1 MAKEFL
7 SEAFKKLN
15 ILGED
20 IFNVDDD
27 GIKDLREFEKAS
39 EEEENT
45 SISVIDPEAET
56 DERVEYDILQIG
68 TGWDF
73 SQDEL
78 DNMEFIGT
86 VKEGPYICHI
96 FVNQLDKFKEKEKTY
111 DEYNEES
118 NYDHVNMTVNFGGM
132 ALG

>member
-1 MAKEFL
+1 MRSIWKFRLTGDSTPIKEKIIKWL
-7 SEAFKKLN
+7 ST
-15 ILGED
+15 GYDPSGD
-20 IFNVDDD
+20 ICVWA
-27 GIKDLREFEKAS
+27 I
-39 EEEENT
+39 
-45 SISVIDPEAET
+45 VDPEAEI

-73 SQDEL
+73 NQNEL

-86 VKEGPYICHI
+86 VKEGPYIWHI
-96 FVNQLDKFKEKEKTY
+96 FINQLDKFKEKEKTY
-111 DEYNEES
+111 DEES

>member
-1 MAKEFL
+1 MRSIWKFKLTDDNTRIKEKVIKWL
-7 SEAFKKLN
+7 SVGYDLSGN
-15 ILGED
+15 ICVWA
-20 IFNVDDD
+20 IV
-27 GIKDLREFEKAS
+27 
-39 EEEENT
+39 
-45 SISVIDPEAET
+45 DPEAEI

-86 VKEGPYICHI
+86 VKEGPYTWHI
-96 FVNQLDKFKEKEKTY
+96 FINQPGKGKEKTY
-111 DEYNEES
+111 DEEN
-118 NYDHVNMTVNFGGM
+118 NYDHINMTVNFGGM

>member
-45 SISVIDPEAET
+45 SISVLHPEAEA
-56 DERVEYDILQIG
+56 VEDLQ
-68 TGWDF
+68 F
-73 SQDEL
+73 
-78 DNMEFIGT
+78 
-86 VKEGPYICHI
+86 
-96 FVNQLDKFKEKEKTY
+96 
-111 DEYNEES
+111 
-118 NYDHVNMTVNFGGM
+118 
-132 ALG
+132 